1 MTETTEMTAS
11 RKTAIEELE
20 MSARRKK
27 AFEELEMQFAT
38 LTEMAAYF
46 GVTSPAISRWKRS
59 GVPKSRVP
67 YFMLRYPKLEAWKGL
82 PRGV

>member
-1 MTETTEMTAS
+1 MTENTEMT
-11 RKTAIEELE
+11 
-20 MSARRKK
+20 ARRKK
-27 AFEELEMQFAT
+27 AFEELEKQFSS

-67 YFMLRYPKLEAWKGL
+67 YFMLKYPKLEAWKGL

>member
-1 MTETTEMTAS
+1 MTENTEMT
-11 RKTAIEELE
+11 
-20 MSARRKK
+20 ARRKK
-27 AFEELEMQFAT
+27 AFEELEKKFAT
-38 LTEMAAYF
+38 LSEMAAYF

-59 GVPKSRVP
+59 GIPKSRVP

>member
-1 MTETTEMTAS
+1 MTENTEMT
-11 RKTAIEELE
+11 
-20 MSARRKK
+20 ARRKK
-27 AFEELEMQFAT
+27 AFEELEKQFSS
-38 LTEMAAYF
+38 LSEMAAYF

-59 GVPKSRVP
+59 GIPKSRVP

>member
-1 MTETTEMTAS
+1 MTENTEMT
-11 RKTAIEELE
+11 
-20 MSARRKK
+20 ARRKK
-27 AFEELEMQFAT
+27 AFEELEKQFSS
-38 LTEMAAYF
+38 LSEMAAYF

-67 YFMLRYPKLEAWKGL
+67 YFMLKYPKLEAWKGL

>member
-1 MTETTEMTAS
+1 MTENTEMT
-11 RKTAIEELE
+11 E
-20 MSARRKK
+20 RRKK
-27 AFEELEMQFAT
+27 AFEELEKQFAT
-38 LTEMAAYF
+38 LSEMAAYF

-59 GVPKSRVP
+59 GIPKSRVP

>member
-1 MTETTEMTAS
+1 MTEIQEMEMTEM
-11 RKTAIEELE
+11 IEIAR
-20 MSARRKK
+20 MTARRKK
-27 AFEELEMQFAT
+27 AFEEIEKQFAT

-59 GVPKSRVP
+59 GIPKSRVP
-67 YFMLRYPKLEAWKGL
+67 YFMLKYPKLEAWKGL

>member
-1 MTETTEMTAS
+1 MTENTEMT
-11 RKTAIEELE
+11 
-20 MSARRKK
+20 ARRKK
-27 AFEELEMQFAT
+27 AFEELEKQFSS
-38 LTEMAAYF
+38 LSEMAAYF

>member
-1 MTETTEMTAS
+1 MTENTEMT
-11 RKTAIEELE
+11 
-20 MSARRKK
+20 ARRKK
-27 AFEELEMQFAT
+27 AFEELEKKFST
-38 LTEMAAYF
+38 LSEMAAYF

-67 YFMLRYPKLEAWKGL
+67 YFMLKYPNLEAWKGL

>member
-1 MTETTEMTAS
+1 MTENTEMT
-11 RKTAIEELE
+11 
-20 MSARRKK
+20 ARRKK
-27 AFEELEMQFAT
+27 AFEELEKQFSS
-38 LTEMAAYF
+38 LSEMTAYF

>member
-1 MTETTEMTAS
+1 MTETTEMT
-11 RKTAIEELE
+11 
-20 MSARRKK
+20 ARRKK
-27 AFEELEMQFAT
+27 AFEELEKQFST
-38 LTEMAAYF
+38 LSEMAAYF

>member
-1 MTETTEMTAS
+1 MTENTEMT
-11 RKTAIEELE
+11 
-20 MSARRKK
+20 ARRKK
-27 AFEELEMQFAT
+27 AFEELEKQFST
-38 LTEMAAYF
+38 LSEMAAYF

-67 YFMLRYPKLEAWKGL
+67 YFMLKYPKLEAWKGL

>member
-1 MTETTEMTAS
+1 MTETTEMT
-11 RKTAIEELE
+11 
-20 MSARRKK
+20 ARRKK
-27 AFEELEMQFAT
+27 AFEELEKQFST
-38 LTEMAAYF
+38 LSEMAAYF

-67 YFMLRYPKLEAWKGL
+67 YFMLKYPKLEAWKGL